1 MVVAV
6 VDDVVVVDGGCAGI
20 VVGDVAML
28 TGVPECVSRV
38 CMAVSLV
45 WGAVWVLESTWAF
58 FSAVGSSSSSDS
70 ICRAAL

>member
-1 MVVAV
+1 MVVV
-6 VDDVVVVDGGCAGI
+6 VDDVGVVDGGCAGI
-20 VVGDVAML
+20 VVGDVAMSR
-28 TGVPECVSRV
+28 GVPECVSRV

-70 ICRAAL
+70 VCRAAL